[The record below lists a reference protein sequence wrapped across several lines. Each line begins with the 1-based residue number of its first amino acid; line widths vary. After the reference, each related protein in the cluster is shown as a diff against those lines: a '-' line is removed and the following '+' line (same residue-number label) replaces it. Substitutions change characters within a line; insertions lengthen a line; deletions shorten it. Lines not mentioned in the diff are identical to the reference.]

1 MLLWQKLRIPKTRR
15 ADTLASARIND
26 LRLAAS
32 FIKSIDTEDAKLDL
46 EIRRAAQRIEDIADL
61 LVERARNADRTGQT

>member
-1 MLLWQKLRIPKTRR
+1 LPLWQKLRIPKTLR
-15 ADTLASARIND
+15 AESVASARVND

-46 EIRRAAQRIEDIADL
+46 EIRRAAQRIEDVADL
-61 LVERARNADRTGQT
+61 LVGRARNADRTGQT